1 MIELSWFYYFLTW
14 HSFEANLSYNKFTW
28 KTNFHICHEIFRHST
43 TEMVPQTC
51 ERSSDIYLNCAMQL
65 HKKQQL
71 RHWSLLIVDF
81 FSGGGPSIN
90 FLWGRI
96 IRNPPTSPKPPDSH
110 LNGCSD
116 VRSIGKDRHGRSD
129 VRSMGKDRQLKTKK
143 LITSYMYC
151 ELKTVRF

>member
-51 ERSSDIYLNCAMQL
+51 ESSSDIYLNCAMRL

-81 FSGGGPSIN
+81 FLGGPSIN

-96 IRNPPTSPKPPDSH
+96 IRNPPTSPNPPPPPDSH
-110 LNGCSD
+110 LNGC
-116 VRSIGKDRHGRSD
+116 SD

-143 LITSYMYC
+143 LIISYMYC